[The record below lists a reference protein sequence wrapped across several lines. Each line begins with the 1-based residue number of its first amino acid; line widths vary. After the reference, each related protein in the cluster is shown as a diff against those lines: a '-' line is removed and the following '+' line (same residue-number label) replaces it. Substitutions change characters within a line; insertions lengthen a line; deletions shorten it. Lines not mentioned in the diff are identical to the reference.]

1 MSMIGS
7 DKLNRK
13 VLEEGYTCPSEILR
27 ELNIGIKQSLKQSND
42 ENSTRD
48 GMDAGIIK
56 LNGLK
61 LSYSGANRPLW
72 FVRDGILNEIKPTKA
87 AIAGLTPNEQKY
99 ELHELDLVSGD
110 TIYLT
115 TDGYPD
121 QFGGDNGK
129 KLKPKQLKRILVDI
143 QSLKMSEQK
152 EVLNQKF
159 MDWMGNLEQLDDV
172 CIVGIRIQ

>member
-1 MSMIGS
+1 M
-7 DKLNRK
+7 
-13 VLEEGYTCPSEILR
+13 
-27 ELNIGIKQSLKQSND
+27 
-42 ENSTRD
+42 
-48 GMDAGIIK
+48 
-56 LNGLK
+56 
-61 LSYSGANRPLW
+61 
-72 FVRDGILNEIKPTKA
+72 
-87 AIAGLTPNEQKY
+87 
-99 ELHELDLVSGD
+99 VSGD

-129 KLKPKQLKRILVDI
+129 KLKTKQLKRILVDI
-143 QSLKMSEQK
+143 QSLKISEQK

>member
-1 MSMIGS
+1 MTYPTNNCLP
-7 DKLNRK
+7 KYK
-13 VLEEGYTCPSEILR
+13 T
-27 ELNIGIKQSLKQSND
+27 Q
-42 ENSTRD
+42 
-48 GMDAGIIK
+48 
-56 LNGLK
+56 

-99 ELHELDLVSGD
+99 DLHELDLVSGD

-129 KLKPKQLKRILVDI
+129 KLNTKQLNRILIDI

>member
-13 VLEEGYTCPSEILR
+13 VLEGYTCPSEILR

-61 LSYSGANRPLW
+61 LSYSGANRPL
-72 FVRDGILNEIKPTKA
+72 
-87 AIAGLTPNEQKY
+87 
-99 ELHELDLVSGD
+99 
-110 TIYLT
+110 
-115 TDGYPD
+115 
-121 QFGGDNGK
+121 
-129 KLKPKQLKRILVDI
+129 
-143 QSLKMSEQK
+143 
-152 EVLNQKF
+152 
-159 MDWMGNLEQLDDV
+159 
-172 CIVGIRIQ
+172 